1 MEYDEDVIGITFADV
16 ELAESGTELYFTGIA
31 LETGVWTDKHG
42 TTLFHPLDVIHRTSH
57 MFMGVQ
63 VLCRHHAGK
72 VGEITE
78 VINTQNGMKVRG
90 VLSHPESIQLVLN
103 KTLRGLSVGMRMKID
118 PVKRIL
124 VDIMLAREISLVERP
139 ACRVCVLDNGLEIKG
154 EHSESLISQ
163 SHSDTMV
170 DEQIKYDEAQDVS
183 LAEQGPEEYPMPNCE
198 EFKDDTEKYEACQ
211 EFSESVSL
219 FRKAQDIWRMI
230 FPKEEEEDEEMDTQN
245 EDTNMTESKPA
256 TEIKTEAEIVEK
268 VELSQTETVVDVEA
282 EAEAEVKTKVEVETE
297 TEMET
302 TEVEVEVEAEAEVEI
317 EVEAEAEVEVEVK
330 TETETEVEIEAEAEV
345 EVEEVEAEQSAEVL
359 ELTAELSEVKQLF
372 ENSVTELTSTQVQLA
387 EIAAEL
393 SITKSQLKTIED
405 KTRSELVESVMAADP
420 NADTELVDN
429 MSNVQLEAY
438 KDTVTRLSK
447 PKVGSVRKTV
457 NATEKSVEMSSPT
470 TEGDEFSATDVIG
483 YLKDRQ

>member
-163 SHSDTMV
+163 SHSDTIV

-268 VELSQTETVVDVEA
+268 VELSQTETIVDV

-302 TEVEVEVEAEAEVEI
+302 TEVEVKVEAEVEI
-317 EVEAEAEVEVEVK
+317 EVEAEAEVEVK
-330 TETETEVEIEAEAEV
+330 TEVEIEAEAEV
-345 EVEEVEAEQSAEVL
+345 EVKEVEAEQSAEVL

-393 SITKSQLKTIED
+393 SITKSQLKIIED

-420 NADTELVDN
+420 NADTELIDN

>member
-1 MEYDEDVIGITFADV
+1 MEYDEDVIGITFADL
-16 ELAESGTELYFTGIA
+16 ELAESGTELYFTGTA

-57 MFMGVQ
+57 MFMGIQ
-63 VLCRHHAGK
+63 VLCRHNAGK

-124 VDIMLAREISLVERP
+124 IDIVLAREISLVERP

-163 SHSDTMV
+163 SRSDTMV
-170 DEQIKYDEAQDVS
+170 DEQIEYKEAQDVS
-183 LAEQGPEEYPMPNCE
+183 LAEQEPEEYPMPNCE
-198 EFKDDTEKYEACQ
+198 EFKDDVEKYEACK

-230 FPKEEEEDEEMDTQN
+230 FPKEEDEEMDTQN

-256 TEIKTEAEIVEK
+256 TETKTEAEIVEK
-268 VELSQTETVVDVEA
+268 VELSQEETVVDVEA
-282 EAEAEVKTKVEVETE
+282 EAETEVETKVEVETE

-302 TEVEVEVEAEAEVEI
+302 TEVEVEVEAEAEVEV

-345 EVEEVEAEQSAEVL
+345 EVEEVEVEQSAEVL

-372 ENSVTELTSTQVQLA
+372 ENSVTELTSAQVQLA
-387 EIAAEL
+387 ETAAEL

-438 KDTVTRLSK
+438 KNTVTRLSK

-470 TEGDEFSATDVIG
+470 TEGDEFIASVIG
-483 YLKDRQ
+483 YLKERQ

>member
-1 MEYDEDVIGITFADV
+1 MEYDEDVIGITFADL
-16 ELAESGTELYFTGIA
+16 ELAESGTELYFTGTA

-42 TTLFHPLDVIHRTSH
+42 TTLFHPLDVIHKTSH

-63 VLCRHHAGK
+63 VLCRHNAGK

-78 VINTQNGMKVRG
+78 IINTQNGMKVRG
-90 VLSHPESIQLVLN
+90 ILSHPESIRLVLN

-154 EHSESLISQ
+154 EHSESLVSQ

-170 DEQIKYDEAQDVS
+170 DEQIEYEEASDIS
-183 LAEQGPEEYPMPNCE
+183 LAEQEPEEYPMPNCE
-198 EFKDDTEKYEACQ
+198 EFKDDVEKYEACK

-230 FPKEEEEDEEMDTQN
+230 FPKEEDEEMDTQN

-256 TEIKTEAEIVEK
+256 TETKTEAEIVEK
-268 VELSQTETVVDVEA
+268 VELSQNETVVDVEA
-282 EAEAEVKTKVEVETE
+282 EAEVETKVEVETE

-317 EVEAEAEVEVEVK
+317 EVEAEVEVEVK
-330 TETETEVEIEAEAEV
+330 AETETEVEIEAEAEV
-345 EVEEVEAEQSAEVL
+345 EIKEVEAEQSAEVL

-372 ENSVTELTSTQVQLA
+372 ENSVTELTSAQVQLA

-420 NADTELVDN
+420 NADTELIDN

-483 YLKDRQ
+483 YLKERQ

>member
-1 MEYDEDVIGITFADV
+1 
-16 ELAESGTELYFTGIA
+16 
-31 LETGVWTDKHG
+31 
-42 TTLFHPLDVIHRTSH
+42 

-63 VLCRHHAGK
+63 VLCRHNAGK

-90 VLSHPESIQLVLN
+90 VLSHPESIRLVLN

-124 VDIMLAREISLVERP
+124 VDIMIAREISLVERP

-170 DEQIKYDEAQDVS
+170 DEQIEYKEAQDVS
-183 LAEQGPEEYPMPNCE
+183 LAEQEPEEYPMPNCK
-198 EFKDDTEKYEACQ
+198 EFKDDVEKYEACQ

-219 FRKAQDIWRMI
+219 FRKAQNIWRMI
-230 FPKEEEEDEEMDTQN
+230 FPKEEDEEMDTQN

-282 EAEAEVKTKVEVETE
+282 EAEAEVETKVEVETE

-317 EVEAEAEVEVEVK
+317 EVEAEAEVEVK

-345 EVEEVEAEQSAEVL
+345 EVEEVEVEQSAEVL

-372 ENSVTELTSTQVQLA
+372 ENSITELTSAQVQLA

-438 KDTVTRLSK
+438 KN
-447 PKVGSVRKTV
+447 VGSVRKTV

>member
-1 MEYDEDVIGITFADV
+1 MEYDEDVIGITFADL
-16 ELAESGTELYFTGIA
+16 ELAESGTELYFTGMA

-42 TTLFHPLDVIHRTSH
+42 TTVFHPLDVIHRASH

-63 VLCRHHAGK
+63 VLCRHNAGK

-124 VDIMLAREISLVERP
+124 VDIVLAREISLVERP
-139 ACRVCVLDNGLEIKG
+139 ACRVCVLDNGLEIKV
-154 EHSESLISQ
+154 ENSDSDSESPISQ
-163 SHSDTMV
+163 SRGDAMI
-170 DEQIKYDEAQDVS
+170 DEQIKYDEAPDIS
-183 LAEQGPEEYPMPNCE
+183 LAEQEPEEYPMPDCE
-198 EFKDDTEKYEACQ
+198 EFKDDVEKYEACQ

-219 FRKAQDIWRMI
+219 FRKAQDIWRAI
-230 FPKEEEEDEEMDTQN
+230 FPKEEEEDEDMDTQN

-256 TEIKTEAEIVEK
+256 TETKTEAEIVEK

-282 EAEAEVKTKVEVETE
+282 EAEVVT
-297 TEMET
+297 
-302 TEVEVEVEAEAEVEI
+302 EVEVEAEANVETIEVEVEAETEVEI
-317 EVEAEAEVEVEVK
+317 EVEAEAEVKPEIETKVK
-330 TETETEVEIEAEAEV
+330 VEAEAEV
-345 EVEEVEAEQSAEVL
+345 EVKEVEVEQSAEVL
-359 ELTAELSEVKQLF
+359 ELTAELSEIKQLL
-372 ENSVTELTSTQVQLA
+372 EDSATELTSAQVQLA
-387 EIAAEL
+387 ETAAEL

-405 KTRSELVESVMAADP
+405 KTRSELVESVMTADP
-420 NADTELVDN
+420 NADTELIDN

-470 TEGDEFSATDVIG
+470 TEGDEFITGVIG